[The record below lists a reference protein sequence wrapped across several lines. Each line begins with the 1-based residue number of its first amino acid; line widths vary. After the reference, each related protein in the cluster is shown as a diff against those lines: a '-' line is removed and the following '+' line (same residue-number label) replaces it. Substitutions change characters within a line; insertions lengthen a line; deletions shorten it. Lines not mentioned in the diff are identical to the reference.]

1 MSNLLI
7 ENENEDNTSI
17 TKVSTFKYRDNFF
30 KSPIKE
36 VSSQISENYDL
47 SPISNNNAIF
57 LKKRKDALGTE
68 IIKGGKDHKVTFCDQ
83 INETDLAKKYIFRQK
98 TPDIKNIKFNF
109 NKKDS
114 KKIKNK
120 KKITFEHFK
129 SKYNNYDNNC
139 NKEKNI
145 FFSPK
150 KNNKKNINNE
160 KSRNRKEFTRCESCV
175 IF

>member
-1 MSNLLI
+1 MSDLLI

-83 INETDLAKKYIFRQK
+83 INETDLVKKYIFK
-98 TPDIKNIKFNF
+98 DNKNL
-109 NKKDS
+109 NKEG
-114 KKIKNK
+114 KINNK

>member
-98 TPDIKNIKFNF
+98 TPDMKIIKFDL

-114 KKIKNK
+114 KKFKYNNNYGNNIYCKHFNK
-120 KKITFEHFK
+120 KKFNYK
-129 SKYNNYDNNC
+129 SHL
-139 NKEKNI
+139 
-145 FFSPK
+145 
-150 KNNKKNINNE
+150 KNNNLYIKNND
-160 KSRNRKEFTRCESCV
+160 KAFTKCESCF

>member
-83 INETDLAKKYIFRQK
+83 INETDLVKKYIFK
-98 TPDIKNIKFNF
+98 DNKNL
-109 NKKDS
+109 NKEG
-114 KKIKNK
+114 KINNK

-150 KNNKKNINNE
+150 KKNKKNINNE